1 MAESGARVQVDP
13 EVNDLPAVRADAERF
28 RDVFRQLVE
37 NAVKFNPKAE
47 KIVRLSGAM
56 EGDRV
61 RLCVEDNGPGV
72 PPEEIPNLFQKF
84 HQIEDHFTGQVE
96 GAGLGL
102 ALAKRL
108 VEAHGGDLT
117 AGASALGGVAFATR
131 WPAA

>member
-1 MAESGARVQVDP
+1 MDP
-13 EVNDLPAVRADAERF
+13 GVNDLPAVRADAERF

-47 KIVRLSGAM
+47 KIVRLSGGM